1 MSHYARDPQNSTRR
15 AAADVTW
22 LRLMAAAALAA
33 GLYGRFVG
41 LGHWPLGVDEFYISR
56 SIDNLLR
63 TGLPAFPCGG
73 YYTRGLLYQYTVAGL
88 RLLGWSPEF
97 AGRLIAALSSL
108 GVLPAAFLLGKR
120 VRDPLA
126 GWLVVIMLCLSVWEI
141 EMARF
146 ARMYA
151 PFQALFAWYLL
162 AYVRFTVD
170 RHAAALRWMIGL
182 SVLGI
187 LLWEGGVL
195 LGVANLFALFTVN
208 LGRCPV
214 ARDWRRWVLLSGL
227 LVLLYFAT
235 KDLRGFA
242 EVPGDV
248 GDADQVHTP
257 LQIINLGISTMLRHW
272 ARTAAFLVPLVLA
285 LRACRWMNAH
295 RDRGLMV
302 AGLVIVLAAAAAH
315 AFVAAGGILMLLL
328 LMRIADWQTLST
340 RGARDFWLALAA
352 FAVYWLIAT
361 DVKATLLFGFPDVF
375 DHMLRPWLRAVPVLS
390 IGLLAAFAYLCG
402 KSIAAGRDSAD
413 PVTALLSLTIL
424 LVLTVGASPTDR
436 IETRYTFFL
445 YPLLIVFAV
454 HAVLQIVQ
462 ALSWLSRLPVLI
474 TTCIPLLC
482 FALSGDFKPRHLA
495 LVDSSAVNFRVG
507 MPQHQSEHYYPR
519 NDIRG
524 VAEWLDTNVRPGD
537 VVIAGIPSLDQY
549 YRHIDYFFL
558 EVDDPRYETYV
569 CRDGHTERWTNLP
582 VLYTVEALKPLIEAK
597 HRVLANVYSAAERKL
612 RDYAQAA
619 GWTVTRVWIADS
631 GTANVLLI
639 TGAGT

>member
-1 MSHYARDPQNSTRR
+1 MTL
-15 AAADVTW
+15 W
-22 LRLMAAAALAA
+22 LMAAAALGW

-88 RLLGWSPEF
+88 RLLNLSPELS
-97 AGRLIAALSSL
+97 GRLVAALCSL
-108 GVLPAAFLLGKR
+108 AVLPAAYLLAKR
-120 VRDPLA
+120 ARDPLA

-162 AYVRFTVD
+162 AYLRFTVD

-182 SVLGI
+182 SIVGV

-208 LGRCPV
+208 LGSRPL
-214 ARDWRRWVLLSGL
+214 ARDWRRWLLLGGL

-242 EVPGDV
+242 EVPGDL
-248 GDADQVHTP
+248 GDADQALSP
-257 LQIINLGISTMLRHW
+257 LQIISLGISTLLTHW
-272 ARTAAFLVPLVLA
+272 VRTAAFLLPLVPA
-285 LRACRWMNAH
+285 LRACRWMNTH

-302 AGLVIVLAAAAAH
+302 GGLVIVLAAAAAH
-315 AFVAAGGILMLLL
+315 AFVAAAGILLL
-328 LMRIADWQTLST
+328 LLLTRIADWQTLST

-352 FAVYWLIAT
+352 FAVYWLIAA
-361 DVKATLLFGFPDVF
+361 DFKSALLFGFPDVF
-375 DHMLRPWLRAVPVLS
+375 DHVLRPWLRAVPVLS
-390 IGLLAAFAYLCG
+390 TGLLAAFAYLCFR
-402 KSIAAGRDSAD
+402 SIAAGKDSAD
-413 PVTALLSLTIL
+413 PVTALLSLTVL

-445 YPLLIVFAV
+445 YPLLMFFAV
-454 HAVLQIVQ
+454 HAILQMVQ
-462 ALSWLSRLPVLI
+462 ARSWASRLPVAL
-474 TTCIPLLC
+474 TACIPLLC
-482 FALSGDFKPRHLA
+482 FAVSGDFQPRHLA
-495 LVDSSAVNFRVG
+495 RVDSSAVNFRVG

-524 VAEWLDTNVRPGD
+524 VAEWLDANVQPGD

-558 EVDDPRYETYV
+558 EADDPRYETYV
-569 CRDGHTERWTNLP
+569 CSDGHTERWTNLP
-582 VLYTVEALKPLIEAK
+582 VLYKVEALKPLIDGK
-597 HRVLANVYSAAERKL
+597 HRVLANVYSAAERQL
-612 RDYAQAA
+612 RDYAQAN
-619 GWTVTRVWIADS
+619 GWTLTRVWIAES

>member
-1 MSHYARDPQNSTRR
+1 MTL
-15 AAADVTW
+15 W
-22 LRLMAAAALAA
+22 LMLAAALLA

-56 SIDNLLR
+56 SIDNLMR
-63 TGLPAFPCGG
+63 SGLPAFPCGG
-73 YYTRGLLYQYTVAGL
+73 YYTRGLLYQYAVAGL
-88 RLLGWSPEF
+88 RLLGGSPEF
-97 AGRLIAALSSL
+97 AGRLITAISSL
-108 GVLPAAFLLGKR
+108 GVLPAAYLLAKR

-182 SVLGI
+182 SVLGV

-208 LGRCPV
+208 LRTRSV
-214 ARDWRRWVLLSGL
+214 ARDWRRWLLLSGL

-242 EVPGDV
+242 EIPGDV
-248 GDADQVHTP
+248 GDADQAHAP
-257 LQIINLGISTMLRHW
+257 LQIISLGISTLLQHW
-272 ARTAAFLVPLVLA
+272 ARTIAFLLPLVLA
-285 LRACRWMNAH
+285 LRACRWMNTH

-302 AGLVIVLAAAAAH
+302 AALLIVLVAAAAH
-315 AFVAAGGILMLLL
+315 AFVAAAALLLLLL
-328 LMRIADWQTLST
+328 LMRIADWQTLSS

-352 FAVYWLIAT
+352 FVVYWLIAT
-361 DVKATLLFGFPDVF
+361 DSKAALLFGFPDVF
-375 DHMLRPWLRAVPVLS
+375 DHVLRPWLRAVPVLS
-390 IGLLAAFAYLCG
+390 TGLLAAFAYLCWR
-402 KSIAAGRDSAD
+402 SIAAGKDSAD

-424 LVLTVGASPTDR
+424 LVLAVGASPTDR

-445 YPLLIVFAV
+445 YPLLMFFAV
-454 HAVLQIVQ
+454 HAILQIVQ
-462 ALSWLSRLPVLI
+462 TLPWLRRLPVLI
-474 TTCIPLLC
+474 TACIPLLC
-482 FALSGDFKPRHLA
+482 FALSGDFQPRHLVR
-495 LVDSSAVNFRVG
+495 VDSSAVNFRVG

-524 VAEWLDTNVRPGD
+524 VAEWLDANVIPGD

-558 EVDDPRYETYV
+558 EADDPRYETYV

-582 VLYTVEALKPLIEAK
+582 VLYRVEALKPLIDGK
-597 HRVLANVYSAAERKL
+597 HRILANVYSAAERQL
-612 RDYAQAA
+612 RDYAQAS
-619 GWTVTRVWIADS
+619 GWTVRRVWIADS
-631 GTANVLLI
+631 GTANILLI

>member
-1 MSHYARDPQNSTRR
+1 MTL
-15 AAADVTW
+15 W
-22 LRLMAAAALAA
+22 LMAAAALAA
-33 GLYGRFVG
+33 GLYGRFSG

-88 RLLGWSPEF
+88 RLVNLSPELS
-97 AGRLIAALSSL
+97 GRLVAALCSL
-108 GVLPAAFLLGKR
+108 CVLPAAYLLAKR

-162 AYVRFTVD
+162 AYLRFTVD

-182 SVLGI
+182 SIVGVF
-187 LLWEGGVL
+187 LWEGGVL

-208 LGRCPV
+208 LGSRPI
-214 ARDWRRWVLLSGL
+214 ARDWRRWLLLGGL

-242 EVPGDV
+242 EVPGDL
-248 GDADQVHTP
+248 GDADQATP
-257 LQIINLGISTMLRHW
+257 LQIIGLGISTLLRHW
-272 ARTAAFLVPLVLA
+272 VRTAAFLLPLVLA
-285 LRACRWMNAH
+285 LRACRWMNTH

-302 AGLVIVLAAAAAH
+302 GGLVIVLAAAAAH
-315 AFVAAGGILMLLL
+315 AFVAAGGILLLL
-328 LMRIADWQTLST
+328 LLTRIADWQTMST

-352 FAVYWLIAT
+352 FAVYWLIAA
-361 DVKATLLFGFPDVF
+361 DLKSALLFGFPDVF
-375 DHMLRPWLRAVPVLS
+375 DHVLRPWLRAVPVLS
-390 IGLLAAFAYLCG
+390 TGLLAAFAYLCVR
-402 KSIAAGRDSAD
+402 SIAAGKDSAD
-413 PVTALLSLTIL
+413 PVTALLSLTVL

-445 YPLLIVFAV
+445 YPLLMFFAV
-454 HAVLQIVQ
+454 HAILQIVR
-462 ALSWLSRLPVLI
+462 ALSWASRLPVAL
-474 TTCIPLLC
+474 TACIPLLC
-482 FALSGDFKPRHLA
+482 FAVSGDFQPRHLA
-495 LVDSSAVNFRVG
+495 RVDSSAVNFRVG

-524 VAEWLDTNVRPGD
+524 VAEWLDANVRPGD

-558 EVDDPRYETYV
+558 EADDPRYETYV
-569 CRDGHTERWTNLP
+569 CSDGHTERWTNLP
-582 VLYTVEALKPLIEAK
+582 VLYKVEALKPLIDAK
-597 HRVLANVYSAAERKL
+597 HRVLANVYSAAERQL
-612 RDYAQAA
+612 RDYAQAN
-619 GWTVTRVWIADS
+619 GWTLTRVWIAES

-639 TGAGT
+639 TGASE

>member
-1 MSHYARDPQNSTRR
+1 MTL
-15 AAADVTW
+15 W
-22 LRLMAAAALAA
+22 LMAAAALAA
-33 GLYGRFVG
+33 GLYGRFAG
-41 LGHWPLGVDEFYISR
+41 LGVWPLGVDEFYISR

-88 RLLGWSPEF
+88 RLLGSSPEF

-108 GVLPAAFLLGKR
+108 GVLPAAYLLGKR

-151 PFQALFAWYLL
+151 PFQAVFAWYLL
-162 AYVRFTVD
+162 AYLRFTVD
-170 RHAAALRWMIGL
+170 RHAPALRWMMGL
-182 SVLGI
+182 SVLGV

-195 LGVANLFALFTVN
+195 LGVANLFALFTVTW
-208 LGRCPV
+208 GQRAV
-214 ARDWRRWVLLSGL
+214 ARDWRRWLLLIGL
-227 LVLLYFAT
+227 LILLYVAT

-242 EVPGDV
+242 EVPGEV
-248 GDADQVHTP
+248 GDADPATP
-257 LQIINLGISTMLRHW
+257 LQTLSLGISTLLRHW
-272 ARTAAFLVPLVLA
+272 VRSAAFLLPLALA
-285 LRACRWMNAH
+285 LRACRWMNTQ
-295 RDRGLMV
+295 RQRGLMV
-302 AGLVIVLAAAAAH
+302 AGLLIVLAAAAAH

-328 LMRIADWQTLST
+328 LMRIGDWHTMSS
-340 RGARDFWLALAA
+340 RGALDFWAALAA
-352 FAVYWLIAT
+352 FALYWLFAA
-361 DVKATLLFGFPDVF
+361 DAKSALLFGFPDVF
-375 DHMLRPWLRAVPVLS
+375 DHVLRPWLRAVPVLTV
-390 IGLLAAFAYLCG
+390 GLLASVAYLCIS
-402 KSIAAGRDSAD
+402 SIAAGKDSAD
-413 PVTALLSLTIL
+413 PVAALLSLSIL

-445 YPLLIVFAV
+445 YPLLLSFAV
-454 HAVLQIVQ
+454 QAILQIVQ
-462 ALSWLSRLPVLI
+462 ALAWLRRLPVI
-474 TTCIPLLC
+474 ISAFIPLLC
-482 FALSGDFKPRHLA
+482 FASSGDFQPRHLA
-495 LVDSSAVNFRVG
+495 HVDSAAVNFRVG

-524 VAEWLDTNVRPGD
+524 AAEWLDANVRPGD

-558 EVDDPRYETYV
+558 EADDPRYETYV

-582 VLYTVEALKPLIEAK
+582 VLYKVEALKPLIDGK
-597 HRVLANVYSAAERKL
+597 HRIVANVYSAAERQL
-612 RDYAQAA
+612 RDYALAA
-619 GWTVTRVWIADS
+619 GWTVKRVWIADS
-631 GTANVLLI
+631 GTADVLLI

>member
-1 MSHYARDPQNSTRR
+1 MTL
-15 AAADVTW
+15 W
-22 LRLMAAAALAA
+22 LMAAAALAA

-88 RLLGWSPEF
+88 RLVNLSPELS
-97 AGRLIAALSSL
+97 GRLVAALCSL
-108 GVLPAAFLLGKR
+108 GVLPAAYLLAKR

-162 AYVRFTVD
+162 AYLRFTID

-182 SVLGI
+182 SIVGVF
-187 LLWEGGVL
+187 LWEGGVL

-208 LGRCPV
+208 LGSRPI
-214 ARDWRRWVLLSGL
+214 ARDWRRWLLLGGL

-242 EVPGDV
+242 EVPGDL
-248 GDADQVHTP
+248 GDADQALSP
-257 LQIINLGISTMLRHW
+257 LQIIGLGISTLLGHW
-272 ARTAAFLVPLVLA
+272 VRTAAFLLPLVLA
-285 LRACRWMNAH
+285 LRACRWMNTH

-302 AGLVIVLAAAAAH
+302 GGLVIVLAAAAAH
-315 AFVAAGGILMLLL
+315 AFVAAGGILLLL
-328 LMRIADWQTLST
+328 LLTRIADWHTLST

-352 FAVYWLIAT
+352 FAVYWLIAADLT
-361 DVKATLLFGFPDVF
+361 SALLSGFPDVF
-375 DHMLRPWLRAVPVLS
+375 DHVLRPWLRAVPVLS
-390 IGLLAAFAYLCG
+390 TGLLAAFAYLCFR
-402 KSIAAGRDSAD
+402 SIAAGKDSGD
-413 PVTALLSLTIL
+413 PVTALLSLTVL

-445 YPLLIVFAV
+445 YPLLMFFAV
-454 HAVLQIVQ
+454 HAILQIVQ
-462 ALSWLSRLPVLI
+462 ALSWASRLPVAL
-474 TTCIPLLC
+474 TACIPLLC
-482 FALSGDFKPRHLA
+482 FAVSGDFQPRHLA
-495 LVDSSAVNFRVG
+495 RVDSSAVNFRVG

-524 VAEWLDTNVRPGD
+524 VAQWLDANVRPGD

-558 EVDDPRYETYV
+558 EADDPRYETYV
-569 CRDGHTERWTNLP
+569 CSDGHTERWTNLP
-582 VLYTVEALKPLIEAK
+582 VLYKVEALKPLIDGK
-597 HRVLANVYSAAERKL
+597 HRVLANVYSAAERQL
-612 RDYAQAA
+612 RDYAQAN
-619 GWTVTRVWIADS
+619 GWTLTRVWIAES

-639 TGAGT
+639 TGASE